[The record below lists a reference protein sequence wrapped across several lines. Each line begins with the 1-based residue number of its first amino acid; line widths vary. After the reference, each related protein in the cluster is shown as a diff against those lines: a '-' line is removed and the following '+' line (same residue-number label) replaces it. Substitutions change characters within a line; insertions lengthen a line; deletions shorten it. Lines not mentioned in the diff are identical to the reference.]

1 MGLKEQI
8 KKAISESEIFSLLSK
23 GKSFEF
29 ATEDTR
35 RAWKSSAKARL
46 SVLGMNDDV
55 QTVNQTT
62 DQSTESKKSSKKK
75 KDRVR
80 R

>member
-8 KKAISESEIFSLLSK
+8 KKANSESEIFSLLSK

-35 RAWKSSAKARL
+35 RAWKSAAKVRL
-46 SVLGMNDDV
+46 SMLGINEVV
-55 QTVNQTT
+55 QTTEL
-62 DQSTESKKSSKKK
+62 STESKKSSKKK
-75 KDRVR
+75 KDGVR

>member
-8 KKAISESEIFSLLSK
+8 KKANSESEIFSLLSK

-35 RAWKSSAKARL
+35 RAWKSAAKVRL
-46 SVLGMNDDV
+46 STLGINDVV
-55 QTVNQTT
+55 QTTEI
-62 DQSTESKKSSKKK
+62 STESKKSFKKK

>member
-8 KKAISESEIFSLLSK
+8 KKANSESEIFSLLSK

-35 RAWKSSAKARL
+35 RAWKSAA
-46 SVLGMNDDV
+46 
-55 QTVNQTT
+55 
-62 DQSTESKKSSKKK
+62 
-75 KDRVR
+75 
-80 R
+80 

>member
-8 KKAISESEIFSLLSK
+8 KKANSESEIFSLLSK

-35 RAWKSSAKARL
+35 RAWKSTAKVRL
-46 SVLGMNDDV
+46 SMLGINDVV
-55 QTVNQTT
+55 QTVQTT
-62 DQSTESKKSSKKK
+62 EISTESKKSSKKK

>member
-8 KKAISESEIFSLLSK
+8 KKANSESEIFSLLSK

-55 QTVNQTT
+55 QTVNQ
-62 DQSTESKKSSKKK
+62 STESKKSSKKK